1 METTSKKH
9 LGRNISRI
17 REMKGMKQE
26 TLAEILGISQQK
38 MSVIENTEELDDTK
52 LNEIAKA
59 LDVPANAIKEYSDE
73 RMINIIS
80 NNTFQ
85 DDSSAVKNLFNPT
98 FNPIDKLVEAYDEN
112 KKLYERL
119 LQAEKEKTAAFCHSC
134 IEIRANLPYNTVS

>member
-59 LDVPANAIKEYSDE
+59 LEVPANAIKEYSDE

-80 NNTFQ
+80 HNTFQ
-85 DDSSAVKNLFNPT
+85 DDSSAVKNLYNPT
-98 FNPIDKLVEAYDEN
+98 FNPLDKLVEAYDEN

-119 LQAEKEKTAAFCHSC
+119 LQAEKEKTMYL
-134 IEIRANLPYNTVS
+134 EQLLKK

>member
-59 LDVPANAIKEYSDE
+59 LEVPANAIKEYSDE
-73 RMINIIS
+73 KMLNVIT
-80 NNTFQ
+80 NNTFNSN
-85 DDSSAVKNLFNPT
+85 DSSTLNAINVMPT
-98 FNPIDKLVEAYDEN
+98 FNPLDKLVEAYDEN

-119 LQAEKEKTAAFCHSC
+119 LQAEKEKTTYM
-134 IEIRANLPYNTVS
+134 EQLLKK

>member
-1 METTSKKH
+1 METTQKKH

-38 MSVIENTEELDDTK
+38 MSVIENTEELDDAK

-59 LDVPANAIKEYSDE
+59 LKVPANAIKEYSDE
-73 RMINIIS
+73 KMLNIINS
-80 NNTFQ
+80 TITDSPIYNNFC
-85 DDSSAVKNLFNPT
+85 NFNPL
-98 FNPIDKLVEAYDEN
+98 DKLVEAYDEN

-119 LQAEKEKTAAFCHSC
+119 LQAEKDKTTYL
-134 IEIRANLPYNTVS
+134 EQLLKK

>member
-38 MSVIENTEELDDTK
+38 MSVIENTEELDDAK

-73 RMINIIS
+73 RVLNIINSTFHESPFYS
-80 NNTFQ
+80 NTVNY
-85 DDSSAVKNLFNPT
+85 NPT
-98 FNPIDKLVEAYDEN
+98 FNPLDKLVEAYDEN

-119 LQAEKEKTAAFCHSC
+119 LQAEKEKTAYL
-134 IEIRANLPYNTVS
+134 EQLLKK

>member
-26 TLAEILGISQQK
+26 TLAEILGISKQK

-119 LQAEKEKTAAFCHSC
+119 LQAEKEKTTYL
-134 IEIRANLPYNTVS
+134 EQLLKK

>member
-38 MSVIENTEELDDTK
+38 MSVIENTEELDDAK

-59 LDVPANAIKEYSDE
+59 LEVPANAIKEYSDE
-73 RMINIIS
+73 KVSKMINDMINGMYLII
-80 NNTFQ
+80 
-85 DDSSAVKNLFNPT
+85 L
-98 FNPIDKLVEAYDEN
+98 
-112 KKLYERL
+112 
-119 LQAEKEKTAAFCHSC
+119 
-134 IEIRANLPYNTVS
+134 

>member
-1 METTSKKH
+1 METTQKKH

-38 MSVIENTEELDDTK
+38 MSVIENTEELDDVK

-59 LDVPANAIKEYSDE
+59 LEVPANAIKEYSDE
-73 RMINIIS
+73 KMLNVIT
-80 NNTFQ
+80 NNTFNSN
-85 DDSSAVKNLFNPT
+85 DSSTLNAINVMPT
-98 FNPIDKLVEAYDEN
+98 FNPLDKLVEAYDEN

-119 LQAEKEKTAAFCHSC
+119 LQAEKEKTTYL
-134 IEIRANLPYNTVS
+134 EQLLKK

>member
-119 LQAEKEKTAAFCHSC
+119 LQAEKEKTTYL
-134 IEIRANLPYNTVS
+134 EQLLKK

>member
-17 REMKGMKQE
+17 REIKGMKQE

-38 MSVIENTEELDDTK
+38 MSLIENTEELDDAK

-59 LDVPANAIKEYSDE
+59 LDVPAYAIKEYSDE

-80 NNTFQ
+80 HNTFQ
-85 DDSSAVKNLFNPT
+85 DDSSAVKNLYNPT
-98 FNPIDKLVEAYDEN
+98 FNPLDKLVEAYDEN

-119 LQAEKEKTAAFCHSC
+119 LQAEKEKTSYLQH
-134 IEIRANLPYNTVS
+134 LLKK